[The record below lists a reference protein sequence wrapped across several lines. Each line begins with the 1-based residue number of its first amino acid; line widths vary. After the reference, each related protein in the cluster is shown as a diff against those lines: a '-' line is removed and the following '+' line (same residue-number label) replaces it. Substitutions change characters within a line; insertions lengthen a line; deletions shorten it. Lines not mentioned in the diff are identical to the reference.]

1 MQENKPYAFQVN
13 MKGMISLLSEH
24 LYSNANTFIRELLQN
39 AVDAIRALQH
49 IDEQHIG
56 KISFTLP
63 SPGNNSFVFQDNGI
77 GLKESEIHQFLS
89 VIGESSKTKNIEET
103 YSYIGKFG
111 IGLLSCFVVSDSI
124 VVETRSA
131 YDKSGFRWTAEA
143 NGQYQL
149 EPITEEIPIGTRV
162 ILVPKE
168 SYNYIF
174 TEKHMLPQIRY
185 YGDAL
190 PVSIYQIQGETS
202 ELIHNAQPLWLQ
214 ESASKSALLDYG
226 RSLFHLQFLDAI
238 PFETTAGKC
247 KGVLY
252 IIPHKTQFSVK
263 QSHRIYLKNMFLT
276 ETENGILPSWAFFVR
291 LVMNSQE
298 LSATASR
305 ESFMQNDTLREV
317 KKEIALVIKDY
328 FRKIRDIDF
337 QIYYQIIQTHFL
349 HLKAMAIEDNEFLDI
364 FIDDLPFETNRGY
377 RSFKQIKEINSQILY
392 CADFEDFKQIQRISA
407 AQDLLVVNAG
417 YTFDEEILK
426 KIGRNRKD
434 VSVELMSPSKLLS
447 SFKDLKPEEEIGLA
461 SFIVAVENILREF
474 ECECEIKHFTPLD
487 TAAIYTKV
495 EQSTA
500 NATIKQIK
508 STANPFSNVL
518 NAFSKGKTKPAKF
531 CLNFDNQLVQNILVI
546 EDEFL
551 LKSIIE
557 VLYVQAIIMGKYQV
571 TEKEMTI
578 FNEALNNLI
587 VMGMTNFVKL

>member
-214 ESASKSALLDYG
+214 ESASKSALLD
-226 RSLFHLQFLDAI
+226 
-238 PFETTAGKC
+238 
-247 KGVLY
+247 
-252 IIPHKTQFSVK
+252 
-263 QSHRIYLKNMFLT
+263 
-276 ETENGILPSWAFFVR
+276 
-291 LVMNSQE
+291 
-298 LSATASR
+298 
-305 ESFMQNDTLREV
+305 
-317 KKEIALVIKDY
+317 
-328 FRKIRDIDF
+328 
-337 QIYYQIIQTHFL
+337 
-349 HLKAMAIEDNEFLDI
+349 
-364 FIDDLPFETNRGY
+364 
-377 RSFKQIKEINSQILY
+377 
-392 CADFEDFKQIQRISA
+392 
-407 AQDLLVVNAG
+407 
-417 YTFDEEILK
+417 
-426 KIGRNRKD
+426 
-434 VSVELMSPSKLLS
+434 
-447 SFKDLKPEEEIGLA
+447 
-461 SFIVAVENILREF
+461 
-474 ECECEIKHFTPLD
+474 
-487 TAAIYTKV
+487 
-495 EQSTA
+495 
-500 NATIKQIK
+500 
-508 STANPFSNVL
+508 
-518 NAFSKGKTKPAKF
+518 
-531 CLNFDNQLVQNILVI
+531 
-546 EDEFL
+546 
-551 LKSIIE
+551 
-557 VLYVQAIIMGKYQV
+557 
-571 TEKEMTI
+571 
-578 FNEALNNLI
+578 
-587 VMGMTNFVKL
+587 